1 MPSADPEARLR
12 HILENI
18 DAIIAATRGKSH
30 AEITSNYLVQ
40 RALERAVEIISE
52 AAKTLP
58 AEFREREPD
67 VPWSEIIGI
76 GNLLRHEYYRIRGDR
91 MLDIL
96 TKHLPRL
103 RPAIVR
109 LRSSIGATK
118 TED

>member
-18 DAIIAATRGKSH
+18 DAIIDATRDKSPT
-30 AEITSNYLVQ
+30 ELVNDYLIQ

-52 AAKTLP
+52 AAKALP

-67 VPWSEIIGI
+67 VPWSDIIGI

-96 TKHLPRL
+96 TNHLPGL
-103 RPAIVR
+103 RPAILR
-109 LRSSIGATK
+109 LLSDVDTRDS
-118 TED
+118 